1 MIIVLNKV
9 KENIMSTQVV
19 KVTVSVPADLV
30 KLADLVA
37 KEKKISR
44 SKVVSSCLQEM
55 ANQREQS
62 EMEEGYRAMAS
73 DEQREKDALEWAE
86 ASIENFENAKR

>member
-9 KENIMSTQVV
+9 KEIIMSTQVI

-30 KLADLVA
+30 KLADMVA

-44 SKVVSSCLQEM
+44 SKVVSSCLQEL
-55 ANQREQS
+55 ANQRSQA
-62 EMEEGYRAMAS
+62 EMEEGYRAMAA